1 MNFMERVRR
10 FMYGRYGFDQFG
22 RFLFGLGIFF
32 WAVCFLLRFAL
43 AFKTMYIIYRVCSL
57 LNTAVYVYAVF
68 RILSRNT
75 YKRTLENEKYLRIR
89 NKVVP
94 ILEKKTENIRNKEY
108 IFKKC
113 PQCGVRLRL
122 KRVRGKHTTR
132 CPKCGKTF
140 RVRVFIDYRNDGYRD
155 IR

>member
-1 MNFMERVRR
+1 MDFLDRIRR

-32 WAVCFLLRFAL
+32 WAVCLLLRFTL
-43 AFKTMYIIYRVCSL
+43 AVKTMYIIYRVCSL

-75 YKRTLENEKYLRIR
+75 YKRSLENEKYLRIR
-89 NKVVP
+89 NKVAP
-94 ILEKKTENIRNKEY
+94 ILEKKTEKLRDREH

-113 PQCGVRLRL
+113 PKCGAKLRL
-122 KRVRGKHTTR
+122 KRVKGKHTTR
-132 CPKCGKTF
+132 CPKCGQTF
-140 RVRVFIDYRNDGYRD
+140 NVRVFFDYGGGYTD
-155 IR
+155 V

>member
-1 MNFMERVRR
+1 MNFLERVRR

-32 WAVCFLLRFAL
+32 WAVCLVLRFG
-43 AFKTMYIIYRVCSL
+43 FRIEGIYIAYRICSV
-57 LNTAVYVYAVF
+57 LNTVTYVYAVF

-75 YKRTLENEKYLRIR
+75 YKRSLENEKYLRIR

-94 ILEKKTENIRNKEY
+94 FLEKKTESIRNKEY

-113 PQCGVRLRL
+113 PKCGVKLRL
-122 KRVRGKHTTR
+122 KRIRGKHTTK
-132 CPKCGKTF
+132 CPKCGAKF
-140 RVRVFIDYRNDGYRD
+140 NVRVWIDYDGGYTD

>member
-1 MNFMERVRR
+1 
-10 FMYGRYGFDQFG
+10 MYGRYGFDQFG

-43 AFKTMYIIYRVCSL
+43 AFKAMYIIYRVCSV

-75 YKRTLENEKYLRIR
+75 YKRSLENEKYLRIR

-94 ILEKKTENIRNKEY
+94 VLEKKTENLRNKEY
-108 IFKKC
+108 IFKRCPKCGAKLRLKRIRGKHTTKC
-113 PQCGVRLRL
+113 PQCGER
-122 KRVRGKHTTR
+122 
-132 CPKCGKTF
+132 F
-140 RVRVFIDYRNDGYRD
+140 NVRVWIDYGGGYTDVR
-155 IR
+155 

>member
-1 MNFMERVRR
+1 
-10 FMYGRYGFDQFG
+10 MYGRYGFDQFG

-32 WAVCFLLRFAL
+32 WALSFLLRFTL
-43 AFKTMYIIYRVCSL
+43 ADNIMYIIYRVCSL

-75 YKRTLENEKYLRIR
+75 YKRSLENEKYLRIR

-94 ILEKKTENIRNKEY
+94 ILERKTENLRNKEY

-113 PQCGVRLRL
+113 PKCGVKLRL
-122 KRVRGKHTTR
+122 KRVKGKHTTR
-132 CPKCGKTF
+132 CPKCGASF
-140 RVRVFIDYRNDGYRD
+140 NVRVWIDYNGGYTD
-155 IR
+155 IQ

>member
-1 MNFMERVRR
+1 MNFLERLRR

-57 LNTAVYVYAVF
+57 LNTAVYAYAVF

-75 YKRTLENEKYLRIR
+75 YKRSLENEQYLRIR

-94 ILEKKTENIRNKEY
+94 VLEKKTENLRNKEY

-113 PQCGVRLRL
+113 PKCGAKLRL
-122 KRVRGKHTTR
+122 KRIRGKHTTR
-132 CPKCGKTF
+132 CPQCGAQF
-140 RVRVFIDYRNDGYRD
+140 NVRVFVDYRSGYTD
-155 IR
+155 IQ